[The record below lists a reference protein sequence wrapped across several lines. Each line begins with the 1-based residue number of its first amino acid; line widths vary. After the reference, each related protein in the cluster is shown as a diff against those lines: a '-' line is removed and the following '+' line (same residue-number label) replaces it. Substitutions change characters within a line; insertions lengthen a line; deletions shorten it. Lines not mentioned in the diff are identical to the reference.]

1 MSKTIF
7 SRPVQRRTVLQ
18 GGVAL
23 ATLQIAS
30 PFVVKALGEEP
41 IKMGA
46 Q

>member
-7 SRPVQRRTVLQ
+7 RCPVQRRTVL

-41 IKMGA
+41 N
-46 Q
+46 